1 MRPHDPLWAP
11 RPLWVDDIFGPD
23 PNGTPAMLQS
33 RWRYGWLTFAWA
45 LGPDANGTHPFSS
58 RTLPVPFLARSW
70 EPLFELALASG
81 RFDEQEPGGFAQT
94 PDPDPE
100 AVAARAARMGC
111 LWDSPIALAFVAR
124 ALDFEASIRGRAPDE
139 RRNAAVDAATQ
150 VSIDRELRR
159 VRLLVSACSKWAA
172 SEEASLRAAARSDR
186 DTDVEGLV
194 AMSAQ
199 MHSQRDNSEPLA
211 GLRSDFACLATLRLA
226 GAHAVGERG
235 TVPLDWALYLPEEWC
250 EDLERRRKAKIPDE
264 VQFQTKP
271 ELATGLIERAASW
284 EIATAPVLGDE
295 AYGKNTELR
304 TRLDRASIE
313 YVLSI
318 NADACVYEP
327 DTVFTVPERKRGSRG
342 PAPSALVS
350 DREPRQITELAA
362 SLAPEDYQTLVYTT
376 RDGEEI
382 RSRFATVRVIA
393 AHPVERDRCAPREEW
408 LIIEWPEDAEQ
419 PSDYWISNL
428 PADTA
433 PERLARLARLRWMIE
448 LDYRQLK
455 GELGLDHYEGRS
467 YLGFHHHCAIVTAAH
482 GFLTLERADPNRQRP
497 A

>member
-1 MRPHDPLWAP
+1 MGTAVMDREDTVDGVVGVAPEVKERLTAFMVDVAEGLGRSEQRRCAGLYARGLLEAGARKSLEPLVS
-11 RPLWVDDIFGPD
+11 RLGDDGD
-23 PNGTPAMLQS
+23 YEALQ
-33 RWRYGWLTFAWA
+33 
-45 LGPDANGTHPFSS
+45 H
-58 RTLPVPFLARSW
+58 FLADSPW
-70 EPLFELALASG
+70 
-81 RFDEQEPGGFAQT
+81 
-94 PDPDPE
+94 DPVVVQR
-100 AVAARAARMGC
+100 AVAERVAGEIGVEAWVIDDTGIPK
-111 LWDSPIALAFVAR
+111 DGKHSPGVKRQYSGTLGKIGNCQLA
-124 ALDFEASIRGRAPDE
+124 
-139 RRNAAVDAATQ
+139 
-150 VSIDRELRR
+150 VS
-159 VRLLVSACSKWAA
+159 V
-172 SEEASLRAAARSDR
+172 
-186 DTDVEGLV
+186 
-194 AMSAQ
+194 
-199 MHSQRDNSEPLA
+199 
-211 GLRSDFACLATLRLA
+211 
-226 GAHAVGERG
+226 HAVGEGG
-235 TVPLDWALYLPEEWC
+235 TLPLDWALYLPEEWC

-271 ELATGLIERAASW
+271 ELARGLIERAASW
-284 EIATAPVLGDE
+284 GIGRAPVLGDE

-350 DREPRQITELAA
+350 DREPRQLTELAA
-362 SLAPEDYQTLVYTT
+362 SLDPKDFQTLVYTT

-408 LIIEWPEDAEQ
+408 LIIEWPQDAEQ

-428 PADTA
+428 PADTT